1 MLPIL
6 ARSPLDAGRR
16 WVKVV
21 GPQRWF
27 TMALTDAVRA
37 EIEAQL
43 KKSPVVLFM
52 KGNKHFPQCG
62 FSSQVVSILTELGA
76 PFSTVNVLSDPGIR
90 EGIKEYT
97 NWPTIPQLYVNGE
110 FVGGC
115 DIVKELHG
123 TGELAKMLG
132 VTQKEVKAPSI
143 TIHPDAAKAILAAD
157 EGEGD
162 KLRLE
167 IDGDFHYD
175 LFFGPK
181 SNGDFEVISNGV
193 TLLIDRASAA
203 RADGLSITWVE
214 SSEGGAFKIEN
225 PNEPPRVKPLS
236 AEMLKGMLDKK
247 EPLRLID
254 VRSEAEREIAKIEGA
269 VLLTPEVE
277 GDILELPKDTVLV
290 FQCHH
295 GVRSRNAAERF
306 LREGFQRIYNLEGG
320 IDAWSQKVDPTV
332 KRY

>member
-1 MLPIL
+1 
-6 ARSPLDAGRR
+6 
-16 WVKVV
+16 
-21 GPQRWF
+21 
-27 TMALTDAVRA
+27 MALTDAVRA

-43 KKSPVVLFM
+43 KKSSVVLFM

-76 PFSTVNVLSDPGIR
+76 PFSAVNVLSDPAIR

-115 DIVKELHG
+115 DIVKELHS
-123 TGELAKMLG
+123 TGELAKVLG
-132 VTQKEVKAPSI
+132 VTQKEVVAPTI

-157 EGEGD
+157 EGGED

-167 IDGDFHYD
+167 IDGDYHYD

-181 SNGDFEVISNGV
+181 ANGDFEIVSNGV
-193 TLLIDRASAA
+193 TLLIDRQSAA
-203 RADGLSITWVE
+203 RANGLSISWVE
-214 SSEGGAFKIEN
+214 AKDGGAFKIDN

-236 AEMLKGMLDKK
+236 PEMLKSMLDKK

-254 VRSEAEREIAKIEGA
+254 VRSESERAVAKIEGA
-269 VLLTPEVE
+269 VLLTPDVE
-277 GDILELPKDTVLV
+277 GDLLELPKDTTLV

-306 LREGFQRIYNLEGG
+306 LREGFTRVYNLEGG
-320 IDAWSQKVDPTV
+320 IDAWSQQVDPNV